1 MTTASHALEIYSR
14 IRQPFA
20 TEATRR
26 ARLNGDHLS
35 LRSLTGPDH
44 HHLSSS
50 GRLHEIAKQL
60 QDNFEWIAD
69 TDAGVD
75 LQRAMSLL
83 QVELGT

>member
-1 MTTASHALEIYSR
+1 
-14 IRQPFA
+14 
-20 TEATRR
+20 
-26 ARLNGDHLS
+26 
-35 LRSLTGPDH
+35 
-44 HHLSSS
+44 
-50 GRLHEIAKQL
+50 LHEIAKQL